1 MKINVFKLTHITFC
15 TLIIAAGSLVA
26 QDLPSYSERAF
37 QHQLDSLRATTSI
50 YSTGASEGSID
61 PHEYYVGP
69 GDKLFISISGV
80 REFVYNL
87 SINQEGWIYIAQVGS
102 VDLNNLTMAQART
115 KLENSINRY
124 YKDVNIF
131 ISLVDFRQ
139 IRVSLLGDVVK
150 PSNFVLTA
158 NSRLMD
164 LFSISAGLNKTA
176 NIRNIKIISK
186 EDSVKFY
193 DLLSFL
199 RFGNFDSN
207 PLLREG
213 DVILVD
219 RADETVTITGLV
231 KYPGIYE
238 HIVNES
244 VYDLIQLAGGCLS
257 KAKKDTIEVV
267 RCYDYGTRKKSMFYT
282 LEYITNNDL
291 LIKNKDHVIIREIPE
306 YYIEYFVRI
315 DGFVK
320 YPGFYKIIKDKT
332 TLKDIIEQAGGF
344 LEEVSLT
351 EAILTR
357 NIEKE
362 NEDPEFER
370 LKLMNPADMSE
381 DEYDYFK
388 ARSRERNGRVIV
400 DFDKLFNQNDQNENV
415 ILKKGDVI
423 TIPEKKNYITMLGQ
437 LVNPGNIIFNPA
449 FTVEDYI
456 TLAGGFGWHAQEGEV
471 RVVKAKTGEWIYA
484 DQIEK
489 LNPGDAI
496 WVPEEPP
503 ASDFWEVFNTTLQ
516 VLAQVAAI
524 VAATAAIIIATR

>member
-1 MKINVFKLTHITFC
+1 MNVFNLTQITFC
-15 TLIIAAGSLVA
+15 ALIIAAGSLVA

-37 QHQLDSLRATTSI
+37 QQQLDSLRATTDI

-61 PHEYYVGP
+61 PDEYYVGP

-80 REFVYNL
+80 REFIYNL
-87 SINQEGWIYIAQVGS
+87 SINQEGWIYLPQVGG

-115 KLENSINRY
+115 KLENSINKY

-139 IRVSLLGDVVK
+139 IRVSLLGDVVN

-199 RFGNFDSN
+199 RFGNFDNN

-213 DVILVD
+213 DVVLVD

-231 KYPGIYE
+231 KYSGIYE
-238 HIVNES
+238 YVEDES
-244 VYDLIQLAGGCLS
+244 VYDLIQLAGGFLS

-267 RCYDYGTRKKSMFYT
+267 RFYDNGSYQKSNFYT

-291 LIKNKDHVIIREIPE
+291 LLKNKDHVIIREIPE
-306 YYIEYFVRI
+306 YYIEYFVKI

-320 YPGFYKIIKDKT
+320 YPGFYKIVKDET
-332 TLKDIIEQAGGF
+332 SLKDIIEQAGGF
-344 LEEVSLT
+344 LEEASLS
-351 EAILTR
+351 EATLTR

-362 NEDPEFER
+362 KEDPEFER
-370 LKLMNPADMSE
+370 LKLINPADMSE

-388 ARSRERNGRVIV
+388 ARSRERSGRVIV
-400 DFDKLFNQNDQNENV
+400 DFEKLFIQNDQNENV

-423 TIPEKKNYITMLGQ
+423 TIPEEKNYITMLGQ
-437 LVNPGNIIFNPA
+437 LVNPGNIIYNPSLR
-449 FTVEDYI
+449 VNDYI
-456 TLAGGFGWHAQEGEV
+456 TLAGGFGWRAQESEV

-484 DQIEK
+484 DQVEK

-503 ASDFWEVFNTTLQ
+503 ATDFWEVFNTTLQ

>member
-1 MKINVFKLTHITFC
+1 LNVFNLTQITFC
-15 TLIIAAGSLVA
+15 ALIIAAGSLVA

-37 QHQLDSLRATTSI
+37 QHQLDSLRATTDI

-61 PHEYYVGP
+61 PDEYYVGP

-80 REFVYNL
+80 REFIYNL
-87 SINQEGWIYIAQVGS
+87 SINQEGWIYLPQVGG

-139 IRVSLLGDVVK
+139 IRVSLLGDVIN
-150 PSNFVLTA
+150 PSNFVLAA

-164 LFSISAGLNKTA
+164 LFSISAGLKKTA

-199 RFGNFDSN
+199 RFGNFDNN

-213 DVILVD
+213 DVVLVD

-231 KYPGIYE
+231 KYSGIYE
-238 HIVNES
+238 YVQNES
-244 VYDLIQLAGGCLS
+244 VYDLIQLTGGFLS

-267 RCYDYGTRKKSMFYT
+267 RFYDNGSYQKSNFYT
-282 LEYITNNDL
+282 LDYITNNDL
-291 LIKNKDHVIIREIPE
+291 LLKNKDHVIIREIPE
-306 YYIEYFVRI
+306 YYIEYFVKI

-320 YPGFYKIIKDKT
+320 YPGFYKIVKDET
-332 TLKDIIEQAGGF
+332 SLKDIIEQAGGF
-344 LEEVSLT
+344 LEEASLS
-351 EAILTR
+351 EATLTR

-362 NEDPEFER
+362 KEDPEFER
-370 LKLMNPADMSE
+370 LKLINPADMSE

-388 ARSRERNGRVIV
+388 ARSRERSGRVIV
-400 DFDKLFNQNDQNENV
+400 DFEKLFIQNDQNENV
-415 ILKKGDVI
+415 ILKKDDVI
-423 TIPEKKNYITMLGQ
+423 TIPEEKNYITMLGQ
-437 LVNPGNIIFNPA
+437 LVNPGNIIYNPSLR
-449 FTVEDYI
+449 VNDYI
-456 TLAGGFGWHAQEGEV
+456 TLAGGFGWRAQESEV

-484 DQIEK
+484 DQVEK

-503 ASDFWEVFNTTLQ
+503 ATDFWEVFNTTLQ

>member
-1 MKINVFKLTHITFC
+1 VNVFNLTQITFC
-15 TLIIAAGSLVA
+15 TLIIAAGSLIA
-26 QDLPSYSERAF
+26 QDLPNYSERAF
-37 QHQLDSLRATTSI
+37 RQQLDSLSATTSI

-61 PHEYYVGP
+61 ANEYHVGP

-80 REFVYNL
+80 REFIYNL
-87 SINQEGWIYIAQVGS
+87 SINQEGWIYIPQVGG

-139 IRVSLLGDVVK
+139 IRVSLVGDVVK
-150 PSNFVLTA
+150 ASNFVLAA

-186 EDSVKFY
+186 EDSAEFY

-213 DVILVD
+213 DVVLVD
-219 RADETVTITGLV
+219 RVDETVTITGLV

-238 HIVNES
+238 YIENES
-244 VYDLIQLAGGCLS
+244 VYDLIQLAGGFLS

-267 RCYDYGTRKKSMFYT
+267 RFYDNGSHQKSNFYT
-282 LEYITNNDL
+282 LDYITNNDL
-291 LIKNKDHVIIREIPE
+291 LLKNKDHVIIREIPE

-320 YPGFYKIIKDKT
+320 YPGYYKILKDKT
-332 TLKDIIEQAGGF
+332 KLKDIIEQAGGF
-344 LEEVSLT
+344 LEGASLT
-351 EAILTR
+351 EASLTR
-357 NIEKE
+357 HIAKEK
-362 NEDPEFER
+362 EDPEFDR
-370 LKLMNPADMSE
+370 LKLISPADMTE

-388 ARSRERNGRVIV
+388 AKSRQTSGRVVIDFVDLFINNNLTENIV
-400 DFDKLFNQNDQNENV
+400 LRR
-415 ILKKGDVI
+415 GDVI
-423 TIPEKKNYITMLGQ
+423 TIPEQKDYINMLGQ
-437 LVNPGNIIFNPA
+437 FVNPGKIIYNPN
-449 FTVEDYI
+449 FTIEDYI
-456 TLAGGFGWHAQEGEV
+456 ALAEGFGWRALEGEV
-471 RVVKAKTGEWIYA
+471 RVIKATTGEWIDA
-484 DQIEK
+484 DDVVK
-489 LNPGDAI
+489 LDPGDTI
-496 WVPEEPP
+496 WVPEDPP
-503 ASDFWEVFNTTLQ
+503 GPKFWEVFMDGLQ
-516 VLAQVAAI
+516 IFAQLAAI

>member
-1 MKINVFKLTHITFC
+1 MIA
-15 TLIIAAGSLVA
+15 AAGSLVS
-26 QDLPSYSERAF
+26 QDLPNYSERAF
-37 QHQLDSLRATTSI
+37 RQQLDSLSAVSI

-61 PHEYYVGP
+61 PDEYHVGP

-80 REFVYNL
+80 REFIYNV
-87 SINQEGWIYIAQVGS
+87 SINQEGWIYLPQVGGI
-102 VDLNNLTMAQART
+102 DLNNLTMAQART

-139 IRVSLLGDVVK
+139 IRVSLIGDVVK
-150 PSNFVLTA
+150 PSNFVLAA

-164 LFSISAGLNKTA
+164 LFSISASLNETA

-186 EDSVKFY
+186 EDSVEFY

-213 DVILVD
+213 DVVLID
-219 RADETVTITGLV
+219 RADETVRITGLV
-231 KYPGIYE
+231 KYPGNYE
-238 HIVNES
+238 YVENES
-244 VYDLIQLAGGCLS
+244 VYDLIQLVGGFLS

-267 RCYDYGTRKKSMFYT
+267 RFYDNGSYQESDFYST
-282 LEYITNNDL
+282 EQLKQNNMPL
-291 LIKNKDHVIIREIPE
+291 HNKDHIIVREIPE

-320 YPGFYKIIKDKT
+320 YPGFYKIIKNKT
-332 TLKDIIEQAGGF
+332 TLKEIIQQAGGF
-344 LEEVSLT
+344 LEEASLT
-351 EAILTR
+351 EATLTR

-362 NEDPEFER
+362 KEDPEFER
-370 LKLMNPADMSE
+370 LKLISPADMTE

-388 ARSRERNGRVIV
+388 ARSRERSGRVVV
-400 DFDKLFNQNDQNENV
+400 DFEKLFIQNDQNENV

-423 TIPEKKNYITMLGQ
+423 TIPEEKNYITMLGQ
-437 LVNPGNIIFNPA
+437 LVNPGNIIYNPTL
-449 FTVEDYI
+449 TVYDYI
-456 TLAGGFGWHAQEGEV
+456 NLAGGFGWRAQEGEV
-471 RVVKAKTGEWIYA
+471 RVIKALSGEWIYA
-484 DQIEK
+484 DQVEK

-503 ASDFWEVFNTTLQ
+503 ATDFWEVFNTTLQ
-516 VLAQVAAI
+516 VFAQVAAI

>member
-1 MKINVFKLTHITFC
+1 MSLFKLTRIIFC
-15 TLIIAAGSLVA
+15 AFIVAVGSIVA
-26 QDLPSYSERAF
+26 QDLPNYSEREF
-37 QHQLDSLRATTSI
+37 QHQLDSLRTTSTV

-61 PHEYYVGP
+61 ANEYHVGP
-69 GDKLFISISGV
+69 GDKIFISISGV
-80 REFVYNL
+80 REFIYNL
-87 SINQEGWIYIAQVGS
+87 SINQEGWMYIPQVGG
-102 VDLNNLTMAQART
+102 VDLNNLTLAQART

-124 YKDVNIF
+124 YKNVNIF

-139 IRVSLLGDVVK
+139 IRVSLVGDVVK
-150 PSNFVLTA
+150 PSNFVLAA

-164 LFSISAGLNKTA
+164 LFYISAGLNETA

-186 EDSVKFY
+186 EDSVQLY

-213 DVILVD
+213 DVVLVD
-219 RADETVTITGLV
+219 RADKTVTLTGLV

-238 HIVNES
+238 FVENES
-244 VYDLIQLAGGCLS
+244 VYDLIQLAGGFLS
-257 KAKKDTIEVV
+257 KAKEDTIEVV
-267 RCYDYGTRKKSMFYT
+267 RFYDNGSYQKSDFYST
-282 LEYITNNDL
+282 ELLKQNNMAL
-291 LIKNKDHVIIREIPE
+291 NKKDHIIVREIPE

-320 YPGFYKIIKDKT
+320 YPGFYKIIKDET
-332 TLKDIIEQAGGF
+332 TLKDIIKQAGGF
-344 LEEVSLT
+344 LEEASLS

-362 NEDPEFER
+362 NGDPEFER
-370 LKLMNPADMSE
+370 LKLMNTADMTQ

-388 ARSRERNGRVIV
+388 ARSRERSGRVIV
-400 DFDKLFNQNDQNENV
+400 DFEKLFNQNDQKENV
-415 ILKKGDVI
+415 ILMRGDVI
-423 TIPEKKNYITMLGQ
+423 VIPEEKNYITMLGQ
-437 LVNPGNIIFNPA
+437 LVSPGNIVYSTSL
-449 FTVEDYI
+449 TVNDYI
-456 TLAGGFGWHAQEGEV
+456 ELAGGFGWRAQEGEV
-471 RVVKAKTGEWIYA
+471 RVIKAKTGEWIYA
-484 DQIEK
+484 DQVEK

-503 ASDFWEVFNTTLQ
+503 TTDFWEVFMTTLQ
-516 VLAQVAAI
+516 VLGQVAAI

>member
-1 MKINVFKLTHITFC
+1 VIA
-15 TLIIAAGSLVA
+15 AAGSLVS
-26 QDLPSYSERAF
+26 QDLPNYSERAF
-37 QHQLDSLRATTSI
+37 RQQLDSLSAVSI

-61 PHEYYVGP
+61 PDEYHVGP

-80 REFVYNL
+80 REFIYNV
-87 SINQEGWIYIAQVGS
+87 SINQEGWIYLPQVGGI
-102 VDLNNLTMAQART
+102 DLNNLTMAQART

-139 IRVSLLGDVVK
+139 IRVSLIGDVVK
-150 PSNFVLTA
+150 PSNFVLAA

-164 LFSISAGLNKTA
+164 LFSISASLNETA

-186 EDSVKFY
+186 EDSVEFY

-213 DVILVD
+213 DVVLID
-219 RADETVTITGLV
+219 RADETVRITGLV

-238 HIVNES
+238 YVENES
-244 VYDLIQLAGGCLS
+244 VYDLIQLTGGFLS

-267 RCYDYGTRKKSMFYT
+267 RFYDNGSYQESDFHSIEQLKQ
-282 LEYITNNDL
+282 NNTAL
-291 LIKNKDHVIIREIPE
+291 HNKDHIIVREIPE

-320 YPGFYKIIKDKT
+320 YPGFYKIIKNKT
-332 TLKDIIEQAGGF
+332 TLKEIIQQAGGF
-344 LEEVSLT
+344 LEEASLT
-351 EAILTR
+351 EATLTR

-362 NEDPEFER
+362 KEDPEFER
-370 LKLMNPADMSE
+370 LKLISPADMTE

-388 ARSRERNGRVIV
+388 ARSRERSGRVVV
-400 DFDKLFNQNDQNENV
+400 DFEKLFIQNDQNENV

-423 TIPEKKNYITMLGQ
+423 TIPEEKNYITMLGQ
-437 LVNPGNIIFNPA
+437 LVNPGNIIYNPTL
-449 FTVEDYI
+449 TVYDYI
-456 TLAGGFGWHAQEGEV
+456 NLAGGFGWRAQEGEV
-471 RVVKAKTGEWIYA
+471 RVIKALSGEWIYA
-484 DQIEK
+484 DQVEK

-496 WVPEEPP
+496 WVPEDPP
-503 ASDFWEVFNTTLQ
+503 ATDFWEVFNTTLQ
-516 VLAQVAAI
+516 VFAQVAAI

>member
-1 MKINVFKLTHITFC
+1 MIA
-15 TLIIAAGSLVA
+15 AAGSLVS
-26 QDLPSYSERAF
+26 QDLPNYFERAF
-37 QHQLDSLRATTSI
+37 RQQLDSLSAVSI

-61 PHEYYVGP
+61 PDEYHVGP

-80 REFVYNL
+80 REFIYNV
-87 SINQEGWIYIAQVGS
+87 SINQEGWIYLPQVGGI
-102 VDLNNLTMAQART
+102 DLNNLTMAQART

-139 IRVSLLGDVVK
+139 IRVSLIGDVVK
-150 PSNFVLTA
+150 PSNFVLAA

-164 LFSISAGLNKTA
+164 LFSISAGLNETA

-186 EDSVKFY
+186 EDSVEFY

-213 DVILVD
+213 DVVLID
-219 RADETVTITGLV
+219 RADETVRITGLV
-231 KYPGIYE
+231 KYPGNYE
-238 HIVNES
+238 YVENES
-244 VYDLIQLAGGCLS
+244 VYDLIQLVGGFLS

-267 RCYDYGTRKKSMFYT
+267 RFYDNGSYQESDFHSIEQLKQ
-282 LEYITNNDL
+282 NNMPL
-291 LIKNKDHVIIREIPE
+291 HNKDHIIVREIPE

-332 TLKDIIEQAGGF
+332 TLKEIIQQAGGF
-344 LEEVSLT
+344 LEEASLT
-351 EAILTR
+351 EATLTR

-362 NEDPEFER
+362 KEDPEFER
-370 LKLMNPADMSE
+370 LKLISPADMTE

-388 ARSRERNGRVIV
+388 ARSRERSGRVVV
-400 DFDKLFNQNDQNENV
+400 DFEKLFIQNDQNENV

-423 TIPEKKNYITMLGQ
+423 TIPEEKNYITMLGQ
-437 LVNPGNIIFNPA
+437 LVNPGNIIYNPTL
-449 FTVEDYI
+449 TVYDYI
-456 TLAGGFGWHAQEGEV
+456 NLAGGFGWRAQEGEV
-471 RVVKAKTGEWIYA
+471 RVIKALSGEWIYA
-484 DQIEK
+484 DQVEK

-503 ASDFWEVFNTTLQ
+503 ATDFWEVFNTTLQ
-516 VLAQVAAI
+516 VFAQVAAI

>member
-1 MKINVFKLTHITFC
+1 M
-15 TLIIAAGSLVA
+15 IIAAGSLVA
-26 QDLPSYSERAF
+26 QDLPSYSERVF

-61 PHEYYVGP
+61 PHEYHVGP

-80 REFVYNL
+80 REFIYNL
-87 SINQEGWIYIAQVGS
+87 SINQEGWIYIPQVGG

-139 IRVSLLGDVVK
+139 IRVSLVGDVVK
-150 PSNFVLTA
+150 PSNFVLAA

-213 DVILVD
+213 DVVLVD

-238 HIVNES
+238 YVENES
-244 VYDLIQLAGGCLS
+244 VYDLIKLTGGFLS

-267 RCYDYGTRKKSMFYT
+267 RFYDNGSHQKSNFYT
-282 LEYITNNDL
+282 LDYITNNDL
-291 LIKNKDHVIIREIPE
+291 LLKNKDHVIIREIPE
-306 YYIEYFVRI
+306 YYIEYFVII

-320 YPGFYKIIKDKT
+320 FPGYYKIVKDKT

-344 LEEVSLT
+344 LEEASLT
-351 EAILTR
+351 ETILTR
-357 NIEKE
+357 NIDKEK
-362 NEDPEFER
+362 EDPEFER
-370 LKLMNPADMSE
+370 LKLINPADMSE

-388 ARSRERNGRVIV
+388 ARSRERSGRVVV
-400 DFDKLFNQNDQNENV
+400 DFEKLFEQNDQNENV

-423 TIPEKKNYITMLGQ
+423 RIPEEKNYITMLGQ
-437 LVNPGNIIFNPA
+437 LVNPGNIIYNPSL
-449 FTVEDYI
+449 TVNDYI
-456 TLAGGFGWHAQEGEV
+456 ELAGGFGWRAQEAEV
-471 RVVKAKTGEWIYA
+471 RVIKAKSGEWMYA
-484 DQIEK
+484 DQVDK

-503 ASDFWEVFNTTLQ
+503 ATDFWEVFNTTLQ

>member
-1 MKINVFKLTHITFC
+1 LNVFKLTRLIFC
-15 TLIIAAGSLVA
+15 FVIAAAGSLVS
-26 QDLPSYSERAF
+26 QDLPNYFERAF
-37 QHQLDSLRATTSI
+37 RQQLDSLSAVSI

-61 PHEYYVGP
+61 PDEYHVGP

-80 REFVYNL
+80 REFIYNV
-87 SINQEGWIYIAQVGS
+87 SINQEGWIYLPQVGGI
-102 VDLNNLTMAQART
+102 DLNNLTMAQART

-139 IRVSLLGDVVK
+139 IRVSLIGDVVK
-150 PSNFVLTA
+150 PSNFVLAA

-186 EDSVKFY
+186 EDSVKYY

-199 RFGNFDSN
+199 RFGNFDNN

-213 DVILVD
+213 DVVLVD
-219 RADETVTITGLV
+219 RADKTITISGLV

-238 HIVNES
+238 YVENES
-244 VYDLIQLAGGCLS
+244 VYDLIQLVGGFLS

-267 RCYDYGTRKKSMFYT
+267 RFYDNGSYQKSDFYST
-282 LEYITNNDL
+282 EQLKQNNTVL
-291 LIKNKDHVIIREIPE
+291 HNKDHIIVREIPE

-315 DGFVK
+315 VGFVK

-332 TLKDIIEQAGGF
+332 TLKEIIQQADGF
-344 LEEVSLT
+344 LEEASLT
-351 EAILTR
+351 EATLTR

-362 NEDPEFER
+362 KEDPEFER
-370 LKLMNPADMSE
+370 LKLISPADMTE

-388 ARSRERNGRVIV
+388 AKSRQTSGRVVIDFVDLFINNNLAENIV
-400 DFDKLFNQNDQNENV
+400 
-415 ILKKGDVI
+415 LKRGDVI
-423 TIPEKKNYITMLGQ
+423 TIPEQKDYIIMLGQ
-437 LVNPGNIIFNPA
+437 FVNPGKIIYDPN
-449 FTVEDYI
+449 FTIKDYI
-456 TLAGGFGWHAQEGEV
+456 ALAGGFGWRALENEV
-471 RVVKAKTGEWIYA
+471 RVIKATTGEWIDA
-484 DQIEK
+484 DDVVK
-489 LNPGDAI
+489 LDPGDTI
-496 WVPEEPP
+496 WVPEDPP
-503 ASDFWEVFNTTLQ
+503 GPKFWEVFMDGLQ
-516 VLAQVAAI
+516 IFAQLATI

>member
-1 MKINVFKLTHITFC
+1 MNVFNLTQITFC
-15 TLIIAAGSLVA
+15 ALIIAAGSLVA

-37 QHQLDSLRATTSI
+37 QHQLDSLRATTDI

-61 PHEYYVGP
+61 PDEYYVGP

-80 REFVYNL
+80 REFIYNL
-87 SINQEGWIYIAQVGS
+87 SINQEGWIYLPQVGG

-139 IRVSLLGDVVK
+139 IRVSLLGDVIN
-150 PSNFVLTA
+150 PSNFVLAA

-164 LFSISAGLNKTA
+164 LFSISAGLKKTA

-199 RFGNFDSN
+199 RFGNFDNN

-213 DVILVD
+213 DVVLVD

-231 KYPGIYE
+231 KYSGIYE
-238 HIVNES
+238 YVQNES
-244 VYDLIQLAGGCLS
+244 VYDLIQLTGGFLS

-267 RCYDYGTRKKSMFYT
+267 RFYDNGSYQKSNFYT
-282 LEYITNNDL
+282 LDYITNNDL
-291 LIKNKDHVIIREIPE
+291 LLKNKDHVIIREIPE
-306 YYIEYFVRI
+306 YYIEYFVKI

-320 YPGFYKIIKDKT
+320 YPGFYKIVKDET
-332 TLKDIIEQAGGF
+332 SLKDIIEQAGGF
-344 LEEVSLT
+344 LEEASLS
-351 EAILTR
+351 EATLTR

-362 NEDPEFER
+362 KEDPEFER
-370 LKLMNPADMSE
+370 LKLINPADMSE

-388 ARSRERNGRVIV
+388 ARSRERSGRVIV
-400 DFDKLFNQNDQNENV
+400 DFEKLFIQNDQNENV
-415 ILKKGDVI
+415 ILKKDDVI
-423 TIPEKKNYITMLGQ
+423 TIPEEKNYITMLGQ
-437 LVNPGNIIFNPA
+437 LVNPGNIIYNPSLR
-449 FTVEDYI
+449 VNDYI
-456 TLAGGFGWHAQEGEV
+456 TLAGGFGWRAQESEV

-484 DQIEK
+484 DQVEK

-503 ASDFWEVFNTTLQ
+503 ATDFWEVFNTTLQ

>member
-1 MKINVFKLTHITFC
+1 MNVFNLTQITFC
-15 TLIIAAGSLVA
+15 ALIIAAGSLVA

-37 QHQLDSLRATTSI
+37 QHQLDSLRATTDI

-61 PHEYYVGP
+61 PDEYYVGP

-80 REFVYNL
+80 REFNYNL
-87 SINQEGWIYIAQVGS
+87 SINQEGWIYLPQVGGI
-102 VDLNNLTMAQART
+102 DLNNLTMAQART
-115 KLENSINRY
+115 KLENSINKY

-139 IRVSLLGDVVK
+139 IRVSLLGDVVN

-164 LFSISAGLNKTA
+164 LFSLSAGLNKTA

-199 RFGNFDSN
+199 RFGNFDNN

-213 DVILVD
+213 DVVLVD
-219 RADETVTITGLV
+219 RADETVKITGLV
-231 KYPGIYE
+231 KYSGIYE
-238 HIVNES
+238 YVDDES
-244 VYDLIQLAGGCLS
+244 VYDLIQLAGGFLS

-267 RCYDYGTRKKSMFYT
+267 RFYDNGSHQKSNFYT
-282 LEYITNNDL
+282 LDYITNNDL
-291 LIKNKDHVIIREIPE
+291 LLKNKDHVIIREIPE
-306 YYIEYFVRI
+306 YYIEYFVKI

-320 YPGFYKIIKDKT
+320 YPGFYKIVKDET
-332 TLKDIIEQAGGF
+332 SLKDIIEQAGGF
-344 LEEVSLT
+344 LEEASLS
-351 EAILTR
+351 EATLTR

-362 NEDPEFER
+362 KEDPEFER
-370 LKLMNPADMSE
+370 LKLINPADMSE

-388 ARSRERNGRVIV
+388 ARSRERSGRVIV
-400 DFDKLFNQNDQNENV
+400 DFEKLFIQSDQNENV
-415 ILKKGDVI
+415 ILKKDDVI
-423 TIPEKKNYITMLGQ
+423 TIPEEKNYITMLGQ
-437 LVNPGNIIFNPA
+437 LVNPGNIIYNPSLR
-449 FTVEDYI
+449 VNDYI
-456 TLAGGFGWHAQEGEV
+456 TLAGGFGWRAQESEV
-471 RVVKAKTGEWIYA
+471 RVVNAKTGEWIYA
-484 DQIEK
+484 DQVEK

-503 ASDFWEVFNTTLQ
+503 ATDFWAVFNTTLQ

>member
-1 MKINVFKLTHITFC
+1 VIA
-15 TLIIAAGSLVA
+15 AAGSLVS
-26 QDLPSYSERAF
+26 QDLPNYFERAF
-37 QHQLDSLRATTSI
+37 RQQLDSLSAVSI

-61 PHEYYVGP
+61 PDEYHVGP

-80 REFVYNL
+80 REFIYNV
-87 SINQEGWIYIAQVGS
+87 SINQEGWIYLPQVGGI
-102 VDLNNLTMAQART
+102 DLNNLTMAQART

-139 IRVSLLGDVVK
+139 IRVSLIGDVVK
-150 PSNFVLTA
+150 PSNFVLAA

-164 LFSISAGLNKTA
+164 LFSISASLNETA

-186 EDSVKFY
+186 EDSVEFY

-213 DVILVD
+213 DVVLID
-219 RADETVTITGLV
+219 RADETVRITGLV
-231 KYPGIYE
+231 KYPGNYE
-238 HIVNES
+238 YVENES
-244 VYDLIQLAGGCLS
+244 VYDLIQLVGGFLS

-267 RCYDYGTRKKSMFYT
+267 RFYDNGSYQESDFYST
-282 LEYITNNDL
+282 EQLKQNNMPL
-291 LIKNKDHVIIREIPE
+291 HNKDHIIVREIPE

-320 YPGFYKIIKDKT
+320 YPGFYKIIKNKT
-332 TLKDIIEQAGGF
+332 TLKEIIQQAGGF
-344 LEEVSLT
+344 LEEASLT
-351 EAILTR
+351 EATLTR

-362 NEDPEFER
+362 KEDPEFER
-370 LKLMNPADMSE
+370 LKLISPADMTE

-388 ARSRERNGRVIV
+388 ARSRERSGRVVV
-400 DFDKLFNQNDQNENV
+400 DFEKLFIQNDQNENV

-423 TIPEKKNYITMLGQ
+423 TIPEEKNYITMLGQ
-437 LVNPGNIIFNPA
+437 LVNPGNIIYNPTL
-449 FTVEDYI
+449 TVYDYI
-456 TLAGGFGWHAQEGEV
+456 NLAGGFGWRAQEGEV
-471 RVVKAKTGEWIYA
+471 RVIKALSGEWIYA
-484 DQIEK
+484 DQVEK

-503 ASDFWEVFNTTLQ
+503 ATDFWEVFNTTLQ
-516 VLAQVAAI
+516 VFAQVAAI